1 MTFEAP
7 MSSQRDVDEDRQQY
21 SFRQYGIVVYLT
33 IWAWRALNPQ
43 LFFASIL
50 MWLTRWLGWFSEH
63 PITPGLRRSL
73 APPPPS
79 SPFSTSTPATPSYS
93 HSSATTFPSTP
104 TTPQPTPIMP
114 AAYIAPPTSPL
125 KSPTSY
131 TFTSLVSRSQT
142 VADLR
147 PFNAEA
153 PTVPSTL
160 FLGLYR
166 DEGDQYLAASQ
177 SPSDCIDDRAMTD
190 PDLAHHL
197 HETALARASSILST
211 LRASPHALDGL
222 RKLVFRDPHYSD
234 KSSSIA
240 AEAVTSEIFS
250 RLHYHQV
257 ESAGGIQDIVLE
269 DVDFGELDTYY
280 PQTALP
286 LGLLIKGNSSLT
298 SLRLSSCTIPW
309 QLLSNLPSLMDLS
322 LTSVSVLEGTYTPD
336 ASLPR
341 APFKTPLR
349 RLAFQ
354 NSTDLIRKLVFG
366 PQEGHCIAWRECVE
380 LEVDLGSEASRALS
394 WVIVHECAAR
404 VERLGVRWEGNSD
417 DEGSYS
423 SGSDDEDTFT
433 LSNLHL
439 PMLHKQRDWKHT
451 ILKVASKLSSATSIS
466 LWNTANLKEP
476 RSRSSLGRSFPPIKP
491 RRSISNPIFLSLFT
505 CKADLATKYHSE
517 VAVGLPGSCIRM
529 DTKFF
534 GLTSAGQGLVLRF
547 LRTPFPPIFKLPAK
561 PPTTLST
568 SSHVIS

>member
-1 MTFEAP
+1 
-7 MSSQRDVDEDRQQY
+7 
-21 SFRQYGIVVYLT
+21 
-33 IWAWRALNPQ
+33 
-43 LFFASIL
+43 
-50 MWLTRWLGWFSEH
+50 
-63 PITPGLRRSL
+63 
-73 APPPPS
+73 
-79 SPFSTSTPATPSYS
+79 
-93 HSSATTFPSTP
+93 
-104 TTPQPTPIMP
+104 MP

-147 PFNAEA
+147 PFHAEA

-257 ESAGGIQDIVLE
+257 ESAGGIHDIVLE

-336 ASLPR
+336 ILLPGI
-341 APFKTPLR
+341 PFKTPLR

-404 VERLGVRWEGNSD
+404 VQNLGVRWEGNSD

-439 PMLHKQRDWKHT
+439 PMLHTLTSTDMYDLASLTPLSCTAALLLSLIPSPSVLNPSSPAPNLTTLRLNLAGLPLSHPEAHSSPAGWLIQNVLYRALNNIDARLAALAPFHHRLGDVRLWCGWEAGVDLERLMAAHT
-451 ILKVASKLSSATSIS
+451 MLLANHADSVKVMREIDARGASVYERVFFDPDSRARIGALERGDHCAA
-466 LWNTANLKEP
+466 LQGLEWANLV
-476 RSRSSLGRSFPPIKP
+476 RSVRMWAELERGERDGMQGAMEEMGRVFAGVYLSRVGRSV
-491 RRSISNPIFLSLFT
+491 RVRMGDVE
-505 CKADLATKYHSE
+505 DL
-517 VAVGLPGSCIRM
+517 R
-529 DTKFF
+529 DD
-534 GLTSAGQGLVLRF
+534 
-547 LRTPFPPIFKLPAK
+547 
-561 PPTTLST
+561 
-568 SSHVIS
+568 